1 MNRRKRGATKAMAD
15 APLSFLGKG
24 WHFPPC
30 FTDNGR
36 DVWRVAGEE
45 DIRQSLQIV
54 LATKPGERVMLES
67 FGCDLNQ
74 FVFEEI
80 DRSLIT
86 HLAGVVED
94 ALLYYEPR
102 IVVENVEVE
111 ASGAVDG
118 VLLIHVAYRV
128 PATNSRYNWVFP
140 FYQQEGAN
148 NGGKPYG

>member
-1 MNRRKRGATKAMAD
+1 MAD

-54 LATKPGERVMLES
+54 LATAPGERVMQDD

-74 FVFEEI
+74 FVFDEM
-80 DRSLIT
+80 DRSLMT
-86 HLAGVVED
+86 RLTGVVND
-94 ALLYYEPR
+94 ALLLNEPR
-102 IVVENVEVE
+102 IVVEDVEVKP
-111 ASGAVDG
+111 GDRDG
-118 VLLIHVAYRV
+118 VLLVQVAYRV
-128 PATNSRYNWVFP
+128 PTTNSRYNWVFP
-140 FYQQEGAN
+140 FYQKEGTHS
-148 NGGKPYG
+148 

>member
-54 LATKPGERVMLES
+54 LATAPGERVMQDD

-74 FVFEEI
+74 FVFDEM
-80 DRSLIT
+80 DRSLMT
-86 HLAGVVED
+86 RLTGVVND
-94 ALLYYEPR
+94 ALLLNEPR
-102 IVVENVEVE
+102 IVVEDVEVKP
-111 ASGAVDG
+111 GDRDG
-118 VLLIHVAYRV
+118 VLLVQVAYRV
-128 PATNSRYNWVFP
+128 PTTNSRYNWVFP
-140 FYQQEGAN
+140 FYQKEGTHS
-148 NGGKPYG
+148 

>member
-1 MNRRKRGATKAMAD
+1 MAD
-15 APLSFLGKG
+15 APRSFLGKG
-24 WHFPPC
+24 WHFPPS

-80 DRSLIT
+80 DRSLMT
-86 HLAGVVED
+86 HLAGIVED

-148 NGGKPYG
+148 SGGKPYE

>member
-1 MNRRKRGATKAMAD
+1 MAD

-24 WHFPPC
+24 WHFPPS

-80 DRSLIT
+80 DRSLMT
-86 HLAGVVED
+86 HLAGIVED

-102 IVVENVEVE
+102 IVVEDV
-111 ASGAVDG
+111 AVKPGDRYG
-118 VLLIHVAYRV
+118 VLLVQVAYRV
-128 PATNSRYNWVFP
+128 PTTNSRYNWVFP
-140 FYQQEGAN
+140 FYQKEGTHS
-148 NGGKPYG
+148 